1 MSGETQDADIGSDET
16 DADFEAGLAG
26 TVTETPPP
34 KAEGEDTGTKTDEAT
49 PAPTPAPEIVN
60 LTKDQ
65 FERLSAAADRL
76 NELETTVRKQF
87 DTAFGGMGALKQM
100 VQKLQTETPAG
111 QPLELSEDDFQ
122 ELREEYPELAD
133 HTVAGLRKIFGRFKG
148 TGTAF
153 DAETFDK
160 KVNERVSAAVSEARR
175 ETLEVMFPDWEQEV
189 RTEAFGNWLNGQPDD
204 VKALAASDKVTDAA
218 RMLRLYDKAKA
229 APKAPAATPS
239 PTPAP
244 NRAFTRTTAAAVPPR
259 GDGGHPPGPSED
271 DDFTAGLNY
280 RSRSG

>member
-1 MSGETQDADIGSDET
+1 MSGETQDADIGSEEQDS
-16 DADFEAGLAG
+16 DFDSGFAGAA
-26 TVTETPPP
+26 TETPLDQGQGGESDP
-34 KAEGEDTGTKTDEAT
+34 KPTE
-49 PAPTPAPEIVN
+49 PTPAATSTPEIVN
-60 LTKDQ
+60 LTREQ
-65 FERLSAAADRL
+65 FERLNTAADKL
-76 NELETTVRKQF
+76 AELETTVRKQF
-87 DTAFGGMGALKQM
+87 DTAFGGMGALKQ
-100 VQKLQTETPAG
+100 KLERLQTETPAG

-148 TGTAF
+148 TGSAF

-218 RMLRLYDKAKA
+218 RMLRLYDKAKV
-229 APKAPAATPS
+229 APPPARTQ
-239 PTPAP
+239 TPAP
-244 NRAFTRTTAAAVPPR
+244 NRAFARTTAAAVPPR

-271 DDFTAGLNY
+271 DDFEAGFNS
-280 RSRSG
+280 RHRSG

>member
-1 MSGETQDADIGSDET
+1 M
-16 DADFEAGLAG
+16 
-26 TVTETPPP
+26 
-34 KAEGEDTGTKTDEAT
+34 
-49 PAPTPAPEIVN
+49 
-60 LTKDQ
+60 
-65 FERLSAAADRL
+65 
-76 NELETTVRKQF
+76 RKQF

-148 TGTAF
+148 TGSAF

-189 RTEAFGNWLNGQPDD
+189 RTESFGSWLNGQTED
-204 VKALAASDKVTDAA
+204 VKALAASNKVTDAA
-218 RMLRLYDKAKA
+218 RMLRLYEKAKV
-229 APKAPAATPS
+229 APPPARTQ
-239 PTPAP
+239 TPAP
-244 NRAFTRTTAAAVPPR
+244 NRAFARTTAAAVPPR

-271 DDFTAGLNY
+271 DDFEAGFNS
-280 RSRSG
+280 RHRSG

>member
-1 MSGETQDADIGSDET
+1 MSGETQDADIGNEEM
-16 DADFEAGLAG
+16 DADFASGLAG

-34 KAEGEDTGTKTDEAT
+34 KTEAEDTKTDEPT
-49 PAPTPAPEIVN
+49 PETTPAPEIVN

-76 NELETTVRKQF
+76 TELETTVRKQF

-111 QPLELSEDDFQ
+111 QPIELSDDDFK

-153 DAETFDK
+153 DAEAFDK

-189 RTEAFGNWLNGQPDD
+189 RTESFGTWLNGQPDD

-218 RMLRLYDKAKA
+218 RMLRLYEKAKA
-229 APKAPAATPS
+229 APKAPAATLS

-244 NRAFTRTTAAAVPPR
+244 NRAFARTTAAAVPPR